1 MTDKRKVMSKYDEA
15 FYAARALM
23 NDTSV
28 RVEETID
35 NLRTLKDEIDIM
47 LSGLA
52 ADEANEQAIDEGD
65 EIEEAYAE

>member
-35 NLRTLKDEIDIM
+35 NLLTLKDEIDIM

>member
-1 MTDKRKVMSKYDEA
+1 
-15 FYAARALM
+15 
-23 NDTSV
+23 V

-65 EIEEAYAE
+65 EIEDAYAE